1 MNYENLWEEVIK
13 SAMKDP
19 EFQWHQNM
27 VQSAEEV
34 YLEVCKSLSRD
45 QKQAIEDYIAAC
57 EDLDDYLTVL
67 AYDLGK
73 GRK

>member
-1 MNYENLWEEVIK
+1 MYHDNLWEEVIK

-19 EFQWHQNM
+19 EFRWYQNM
-27 VQSAEEV
+27 VQNTEKV
-34 YLEVCKSLSRD
+34 YLEVCESLSPE
-45 QKQAIEDYIAAC
+45 QKQAVEDYIAAC

>member
-1 MNYENLWEEVIK
+1 MYHDNLWEEVIK

-19 EFQWHQNM
+19 EFRWYQNM
-27 VQSAEEV
+27 VQNTEKV
-34 YLEVCKSLSRD
+34 YLEVCESLSPE
-45 QKQAIEDYIAAC
+45 QKQAVEDYIAAC
-57 EDLDDYLTVL
+57 EDLDDYLTVQ